1 MRQTYNLKFYCRT
14 AKASRKTGEAPI
26 ELSVNINGKRVFIQ
40 LPFKCTP
47 EEFKKRKKQS
57 QINEFLEE
65 IKFKCRE
72 TEIKILKSGLS
83 LTAENFKAVYN
94 GNSAKSYT
102 LKTLCDEY
110 LSLLNK
116 RVGVNLSYSAYKKYG
131 DAVRCW
137 CKFIDPNTDVATI
150 TPGKVEAA
158 FYDLSKKYMPAT
170 ANGIGVKMKTIFT
183 YARDNNIT
191 QTNPFISIKY
201 NKVVREIEYLPEE
214 DQMKIRNKNFGI
226 DRLNKV
232 RDLAIFL
239 MSSGLSYIDVIN
251 LRPEDIQFSEDGTCF
266 IYKKRHKT
274 NIYFT
279 SVVLTPGVEIL
290 RRYDFNLPFYSNQK
304 INSYLKEIQT
314 ILDIKQNLHCHL
326 FRKTYATNLLNAG
339 VRMETVSKCLGHSS
353 TKITSSIYAKMKTST
368 VINEVKAVL

>member
-1 MRQTYNLKFYCRT
+1 MRQTYNLKFYCRS
-14 AKASRKTGEAPI
+14 AKASRKTGEAPV

-47 EEFKKRKKQS
+47 SEFKKRKKSS
-57 QINEFLEE
+57 QINAFLDE
-65 IKFKCRE
+65 IIFKCRE
-72 TEIKILKSGLS
+72 TEIKILKSGLA
-83 LTAENFKAVYN
+83 LTAENFKAVYTQ
-94 GNSAKSYT
+94 GGVKSYT
-102 LKTLCDEY
+102 LKSLCDEY

-116 RVGVNLSYSAYKKYG
+116 RVGQNLTYAGYKKYG
-131 DAVRCW
+131 DAIRCW
-137 CKFIDPNTDVATI
+137 EKFIEPNTDLSTL

-183 YARDNNIT
+183 YAVENNIIPS
-191 QTNPFISIKY
+191 NPFANIKY
-201 NKVVREIEYLPEE
+201 NKVVRDVEFLPEE
-214 DQMKIRNKNFGI
+214 DQKKIQNKDFGI

-232 RDLAIFL
+232 RDLSIFL

-251 LRPEDIQFSEDGTCF
+251 LRPEDIQFSEDGTCY

-274 NIYFT
+274 NVFFT
-279 SVVLTPGVEIL
+279 SVVLTHGVEIL
-290 RRYDFNLPFYSNQK
+290 RKYDLQLPFYSNQK

-353 TKITSSIYAKMKTST
+353 TKITASTYAKLKTST
-368 VINEVKAVL
+368 VINEVRAVL